1 MDNLTVLQDL
11 VKALEAGNYNAAPTS
26 LVQGSALQREDL
38 SDVMHNVTFG
48 DEQIVLT
55 KMLKVKSVKA
65 TFTQWDRQ
73 LSYGI
78 LGGSAQLEGAVGQEE
93 VSSFVRVGEPM
104 CYYSHV
110 RRVTMQ
116 SMMVDTVD
124 GVKSDDRSAQ
134 DATKKIAAD
143 IEFALWRGKADFSNG
158 GLFDASPAA
167 IPALPDI
174 AGVDVHIRQSDSM
187 RQAKDLMFAAFGSDD
202 TVVIQCGTILQQTTL
217 EDAAVRSAM
226 NHGSADTFLLDPKTL
241 SAYNKVALGKERII
255 LAGSPQE
262 GTGSDLRKQWVAGG
276 VVQLKA
282 SRFLSG
288 RTGPDPTRA
297 TSPAT
302 AAITSTTPAS
312 GSTAFKSGEVYKYVV
327 TAVNEL
333 GESAASASST
343 ATISADGQYVPVV
356 ITAQAAARFF
366 RVYRTAAGG
375 STYRFV
381 GSVLSNGTTTFTDL
395 GNKVPGFVTGFLIQ
409 GDTMDVAELAPYSR
423 VKLAVT
429 DLSQPEAH
437 YRFLTLRMYQP
448 RKNVLVDNLVA
459 SF

>member
-48 DEQIVLT
+48 DEHIVLT
-55 KMLKVKSVKA
+55 KLIKVKSVKA

-73 LSYGI
+73 LSYGT
-78 LGGSAQLEGAVGQEE
+78 LGGSAQLEGGIGQEE

-104 CYYSHV
+104 CYYSHL
-110 RRVTMQ
+110 RRVTMA

-124 GVKSDDRSAQ
+124 GVKSDDRAAK
-134 DATKKIAAD
+134 DATMKIAAD
-143 IEFALWRGKADFSNG
+143 IEVALFRGKADFSNAG
-158 GLFDASPAA
+158 VFDGSPAA

-174 AGVDVHIRQSDSM
+174 SGVDVHIRQSDSQ
-187 RQAKDLMFAAFGSDD
+187 RTAKDLMFGSFGSDD

-226 NHGSADTFLLDPKTL
+226 NHGSADLFLLDPKTL

-288 RTGPDPTRA
+288 RTGPDPMRA
-297 TSPAT
+297 NAPAAPT
-302 AAITSTTPAS
+302 LAAIAYTADSTS
-312 GSTAFKSGEVYKYVV
+312 FKLNEVYKYVA
-327 TAVNEL
+327 TACNEL
-333 GESAASASST
+333 GEGPVSAVLT
-343 ATISADGQYVPVV
+343 ATVDADGKNVNFTV
-356 ITAQAAARFF
+356 TQAAGKYF
-366 RVYRTAAGG
+366 RIYRTAAGG
-375 STYRFV
+375 STYRYI
-381 GSVLSNGTTTFTDL
+381 GSISGSGSTFYDK
-395 GNKVPGFVTGFLIQ
+395 GNKVPGFVTGYLLQ

-429 DLSQPEAH
+429 DLSQPEGH
-437 YRFLTLRMYQP
+437 YRFLTLRVYQP
-448 RKNVLVDNLVA
+448 RKNVVVDNLVA